1 MTGAQLYLFGKD
13 RWIAGSVWATCRE
26 RLRGI
31 VLEREMEDLIAEHP
45 NEFFPRHRFTLQG
58 RQGNFHEF
66 GRYDL
71 LFVDEFGTQVLM
83 ELKAVPAK
91 YENATQLAR
100 YSDALREK
108 NTGNVQM
115 WLVAP
120 SIPRSIR
127 DFLDQIGIEY
137 TEIHEAEFRKVAARN
152 GYAFAS
158 EGLIAPTDSLP
169 PGTKTVPKASRGK
182 VRQEVGEN
190 VDVDDISRS
199 LPCRQNAVLSKC
211 LRKYVDSPFRGA
223 WVKAHRVTQEMHSN
237 RIVSYAY
244 IQHNTA
250 NITCFRKAAYPSQA
264 LKRCI
269 EDALL
274 TGVISRV
281 EGSHINSG
289 LYMIQVAD

>member
-1 MTGAQLYLFGKD
+1 
-13 RWIAGSVWATCRE
+13 
-26 RLRGI
+26 
-31 VLEREMEDLIAEHP
+31 MEDLIAGHP
-45 NEFFPRHRFTLQG
+45 DEFFPRHRFTLQG

-169 PGTKTVPKASRGK
+169 PDTKTVPKASRGK
-182 VRQEVGEN
+182 IRQEVSEN

-199 LPCRQNAVLSKC
+199 LQSRQNAVLLKC
-211 LRKYVDSPFRGA
+211 LRKYVDSPFSGA
-223 WVKAHRVTQEMHSN
+223 WIKAHRVTREMHRN

-250 NITCFRKAAYPSQA
+250 NVTCFRKAAYPSQA

-269 EDALL
+269 EDAVLA
-274 TGVISRV
+274 GVISRV
-281 EGSHINSG
+281 QGTHINSG
-289 LYMIQVAD
+289 LYMVQVAD